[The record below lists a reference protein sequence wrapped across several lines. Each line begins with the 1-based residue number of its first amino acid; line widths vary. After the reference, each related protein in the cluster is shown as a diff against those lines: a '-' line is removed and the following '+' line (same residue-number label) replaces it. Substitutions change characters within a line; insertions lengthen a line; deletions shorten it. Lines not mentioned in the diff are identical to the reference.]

1 MKQFRKII
9 FWLHLTSG
17 VLAGIFIFTMCVTG
31 ALLSFESNILELAER
46 DMRVVKPPAE
56 DAPRLSIN
64 EIITKVQTAK
74 PNAKPSGITLQNDK
88 NAAAT
93 VTLGR
98 DGQIFVNP
106 YTGEITGE
114 GAKGFRS
121 FFRVVEDA
129 HRWLALSGGGRT
141 VGKSLNDAANLLFL
155 FLAISGFYIW
165 FPRQWTR
172 RHFAPI
178 LWFRSTN
185 SGKARDFNWHN
196 VIGFWTS
203 SVLIILTLTGAII
216 SYQWAG
222 NLLYT
227 LTGNEVPSAPQA
239 PPGAPNPQGEQPFV
253 LPENLNE
260 IFSKAENQTAW
271 KTISLRLPIAKDA
284 AVFTVDEGIYWNM
297 FGRSTLTIDTRS
309 GEVAKWESYGEQNA
323 ARQLRSWA
331 RFTHTGET
339 GGFVGQ
345 LIGFIA
351 CLGGAFLVFTGVSLA
366 IRRFWRWKS
375 KMPGASD

>member
-1 MKQFRKII
+1 MNGFRKVL

-17 VLAGIFIFTMCVTG
+17 VIAGVFIFIMCVTG
-31 ALLSFESNILELAER
+31 ALLSFEANILELAER
-46 DMRVVKPPAE
+46 EMRVVKQPSE
-56 DAPRLSIN
+56 DARRLSVN
-64 EIITKVQTAK
+64 ELVGKVQAVK
-74 PNAKPSGITLQNDK
+74 PNAKPSGITFQNDR

-93 VTLGR
+93 LALGR
-98 DGQIFVNP
+98 DGQLFVNP

-114 GAKGFRS
+114 GAKGWRS

-129 HRWLALSGGGRT
+129 HRWLALTGSGRA

-172 RHFAPI
+172 KHFAPI
-178 LWFRSTN
+178 LWFRKTG

-203 SVLIILTLTGAII
+203 SILIILTLTGAII

-227 LTGNEVPSAPQA
+227 LTGNEVPPAQQPG
-239 PPGAPNPQGEQPFV
+239 PPGGQAAPGDQPTA
-253 LPENLNE
+253 LPENLNDV
-260 IFSKAENQTAW
+260 FARAENHTPW
-271 KTISLRLPIAKDA
+271 KSISLRLPITKDA
-284 AVFTVDEGIYWNM
+284 AVFTVDEGIYWNR
-297 FGRSTLTIDTRS
+297 FGRSTLTIDTKT
-309 GEVAKWESYGEQNA
+309 GEVAKWEPYGEQNA
-323 ARQLRSWA
+323 ARQLRSWS

-339 GGFVGQ
+339 GGLIGQ

-351 CLGGAFLVFTGVSLA
+351 CLGGAFLVYTGISLA
-366 IRRFWRWKS
+366 IRRFWNWKS
-375 KMPGASD
+375 KTGN